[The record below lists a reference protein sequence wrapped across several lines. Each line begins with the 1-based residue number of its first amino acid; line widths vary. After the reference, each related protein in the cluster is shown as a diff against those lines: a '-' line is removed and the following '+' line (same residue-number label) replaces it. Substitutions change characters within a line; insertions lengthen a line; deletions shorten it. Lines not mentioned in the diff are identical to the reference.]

1 MIRALIVDDEPHAR
15 EELATLLEEQED
27 IEIIDGCGN
36 AMEAIRVINHEHPQI
51 LFLDI
56 RMPVLDGFELL
67 GMIDEEVMPYVV
79 FVTAYDEYALKAFEE
94 KTLDYLLKPV
104 DPQRLAQTLKKV
116 RVAVADAAIPRYQV
130 SDLERIPCSSGHKIK
145 LIDPREVEYVHS
157 DLSGVHI
164 HTEEGGFFTE
174 LTLKLLEARGGFCRC
189 HKQYLFNPHAV
200 DEIVPLENGQAEI
213 RTRGQARIP
222 VSRRYLRQ
230 IKTLFNL

>member
-1 MIRALIVDDEPHAR
+1 MIRTLIVDDEPHAR
-15 EELATLLEEQED
+15 EELASLLAEQGDLEV
-27 IEIIDGCGN
+27 IGGCGN
-36 AMEAIRVINHEHPQI
+36 AMEAIRVINHEHPQV

-67 GMIDEEVMPYVV
+67 GMIEEEVMPFVV

-104 DPQRLAQTLKKV
+104 DPQRLDQTLKKIRTAV
-116 RVAVADAAIPRYQV
+116 DDDRVPRYQV
-130 SDLERIPCSSGHKIK
+130 DNLQRIPCSSGHKIK

-174 LTLKLLEARGGFCRC
+174 LTLKVLEARGGFYRS

-200 DEIVPLENGQAEI
+200 DEIIPLDNGQAEI
-213 RTRGQARIP
+213 LTRGRARVP
-222 VSRRYLRQ
+222 VSRRYLRR
-230 IKTLFNL
+230 IKSLFNL